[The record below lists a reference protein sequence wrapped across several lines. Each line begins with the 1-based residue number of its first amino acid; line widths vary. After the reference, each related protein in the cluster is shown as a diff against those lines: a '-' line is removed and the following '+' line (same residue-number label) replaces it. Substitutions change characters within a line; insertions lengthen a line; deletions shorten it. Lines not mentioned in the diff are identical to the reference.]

1 MERLVNLINTTELNT
16 VVLDVKEDGKVNYA
30 SEVESVKKIG
40 AYHELY
46 NVDEVIK
53 LLHDNNIYVIGRI
66 VCFRDNYLAGKR
78 VDLAIKRKDGCGQTH
93 AEKMK
98 LITGKILSLRLMQYR
113 AFLKKRQVK

>member
-53 LLHDNNIYVIGRI
+53 LCMTTYKNTLQPKLCGRSYKNIPG
-66 VCFRDNYLAGKR
+66 N
-78 VDLAIKRKDGCGQTH
+78 
-93 AEKMK
+93 
-98 LITGKILSLRLMQYR
+98 KIRT
-113 AFLKKRQVK
+113 KV